1 MVLAVPCDFQED
13 MVTLSTSSALFLAM
27 YVDRWQMRCSK
38 GVLGS
43 YILVRDNEAERRE
56 VAVVK
61 DNWVNFH
68 LLLNNLKI
76 SIIWFIICSEFWYL
90 FMFVYTQVSCY
101 HLREISSY
109 QLVFSYVLSI
119 WKDLVIEK
127 ILLYLISI
135 QFLVKFSDFSVTE
148 SGWGSRD
155 LMELNLK

>member
-1 MVLAVPCDFQED
+1 

-61 DNWVNFH
+61 DNWV
-68 LLLNNLKI
+68 
-76 SIIWFIICSEFWYL
+76 
-90 FMFVYTQVSCY
+90 SCY

-119 WKDLVIEK
+119 
-127 ILLYLISI
+127 
-135 QFLVKFSDFSVTE
+135 
-148 SGWGSRD
+148 
-155 LMELNLK
+155 